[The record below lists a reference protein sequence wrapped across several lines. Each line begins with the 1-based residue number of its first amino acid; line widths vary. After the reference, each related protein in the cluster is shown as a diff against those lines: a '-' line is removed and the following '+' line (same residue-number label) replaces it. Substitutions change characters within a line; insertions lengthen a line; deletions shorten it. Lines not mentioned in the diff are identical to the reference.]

1 MVRTCVNPAN
11 PFDAFVGTW
20 SKGLMEFYN
29 NSFTTIYD
37 ESNSTLSGISGFVR
51 IGGICFDAAGNM
63 WVTNSGVNTALNVK
77 EKINGT
83 WKAFDLSGYVSVN
96 QAEADIVMDQN
107 NQIWMVLPRG
117 KGLLVYNYNGTIDNT
132 SDDQVTTLSNA
143 TGNGALSSNNVYSI
157 AVDSTG
163 EIWVGTD
170 KGISVFYNPG
180 NVFVSGSDFD
190 SQQILVNEG
199 GFIQPLLASD
209 ITSAIAVDGANRKW
223 IGTQNS
229 GVFLMSAD
237 GTQQLLNFNASNSP
251 LFSNTINSIAIDQ
264 TTGEVYFGT
273 DQGIESYKSN
283 ATKGGATYSNVLVY
297 PNPVP
302 SGYNGSIAIRGLA
315 QSSNVKITDISGT
328 LVYSTT
334 AEGGEAIWNG
344 RNFEGEKA
352 QTGVYLVFCA
362 SSDGSKRVVAKI
374 LFEN

>member
-1 MVRTCVNPAN
+1 
-11 PFDAFVGTW
+11 
-20 SKGLMEFYN
+20 MEFYN

>member
-1 MVRTCVNPAN
+1 
-11 PFDAFVGTW
+11 
-20 SKGLMEFYN
+20 
-29 NSFTTIYD
+29 
-37 ESNSTLSGISGFVR
+37 
-51 IGGICFDAAGNM
+51 
-63 WVTNSGVNTALNVK
+63 
-77 EKINGT
+77 
-83 WKAFDLSGYVSVN
+83 
-96 QAEADIVMDQN
+96 
-107 NQIWMVLPRG
+107 
-117 KGLLVYNYNGTIDNT
+117 
-132 SDDQVTTLSNA
+132 
-143 TGNGALSSNNVYSI
+143 LSSNNVYSI

-170 KGISVFYNPG
+170 AGISVFYNPG
-180 NVFVSGSDFD
+180 NVFVSGSNFD

-199 GFIQPLLASD
+199 GFIQPLLAAD

-237 GTQQLLNFNASNSP
+237 GTQQLLNFNTSNSP

-283 ATKGGATYSNVLVY
+283 ATKGGATNSNVLVY